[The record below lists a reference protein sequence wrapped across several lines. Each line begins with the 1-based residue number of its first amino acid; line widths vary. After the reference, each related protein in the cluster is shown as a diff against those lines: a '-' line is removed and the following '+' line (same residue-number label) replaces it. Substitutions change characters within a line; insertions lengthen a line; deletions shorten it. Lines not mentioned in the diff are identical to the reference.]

1 MVQERE
7 NIKTSLRKVEESLQN
22 KGWGVMR
29 ENTVVNF
36 TLSVLSTICLL
47 TLYAYIT
54 LIKTVKLKYRIKYLK
69 E

>member
-29 ENTVVNF
+29 ETTAVNF

-54 LIKTVKLKYRIKYLK
+54 LIKTVKLKYRINYLK

>member
-36 TLSVLSTICLL
+36 TLSVLSTI
-47 TLYAYIT
+47 
-54 LIKTVKLKYRIKYLK
+54 
-69 E
+69 